1 MFVGTQKALLPVHP
15 AAQPSQ
21 LPVQAQLQVQASV
34 LTWSPSGPASHDPQ
48 TLHRGEPRLQQC
60 PQAELSAGEPSVRT
74 RALCG
79 SGRHPRTETQPTC
92 WSSRHVFSPDPG
104 PGCATLGWS
113 LTLAARVAQCGREV
127 SIVCPHG
134 PRGSQGPH
142 CVSCVAET
150 QTDPKLFPLSL
161 SSVDDS
167 GNAIIGCLV
176 SGFFPSQPVS
186 VTWSHTGQ
194 GTSVTNFPAVQ
205 TTSGG
210 LYSMTSQ
217 LTLPASQCPAEENKK
232 CQVQHLSSSKSVDV
246 PCQESILPS
255 RCQPKLSL
263 HRPAIEDL
271 LLGSNANLTCTLSGL
286 DDAQGATFTWESSG
300 EKEAIQG
307 TPQRDASGCYSVSS
321 VLPGCAEPWNRGEN
335 FSCTVTYPGSKSP
348 LTATIAKTLGN
359 TLRPQVHLLPP
370 PSEEL
375 ALNELVTLTCVV
387 RGFSPEEVLLRWLHG
402 NQELSREKYLVWGPL
417 PEASQGAATFAV
429 TSMLR
434 VEAESW
440 KSGDSYSCMVGHE
453 ALPMAFTQK
462 TIDRLAG
469 KPTHVNV
476 SVVLSEVDGVCY

>member
-1 MFVGTQKALLPVHP
+1 MAFGLSWVFLVAVLRGVQCEVQLVESGGDVVRPGESLRLTC
-15 AAQPSQ
+15 AATGFDFSKYGMGW
-21 LPVQAQLQVQASV
+21 VRQAQAKGLEWVSSISAS
-34 LTWSPSGPASHDPQ
+34 
-48 TLHRGEPRLQQC
+48 GEIRYY
-60 PQAELSAGEPSVRT
+60 GPSVK
-74 RALCG
+74 
-79 SGRHPRTETQPTC
+79 GRFTISRDNSKKTLYLEMRNVKFEDTAVYHCTQESYG
-92 WSSRHVFSPDPG
+92 SSRNDRFYGMDVWGRGVLVSVSP
-104 PGCATLGWS
+104 
-113 LTLAARVAQCGREV
+113 
-127 SIVCPHG
+127 
-134 PRGSQGPH
+134 
-142 CVSCVAET
+142 ET

-217 LTLPASQCPAEENKK
+217 LTLPASQCPAEEKK
-232 CQVQHLSSSKSVDV
+232 TCQVQHLSSSKSVDV

-300 EKEAIQG
+300 EKGAIQG

-335 FSCTVTYPGSKSP
+335 FSCTVTYPGSTSP

-417 PEASQGAATFAV
+417 PEASQSATTFAV